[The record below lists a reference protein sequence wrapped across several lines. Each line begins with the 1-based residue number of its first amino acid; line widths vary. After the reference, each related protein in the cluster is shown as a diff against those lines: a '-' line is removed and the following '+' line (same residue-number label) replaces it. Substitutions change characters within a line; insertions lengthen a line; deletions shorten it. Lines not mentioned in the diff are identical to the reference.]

1 MRGRSAGCCPHD
13 VLHTQIL
20 QKVIGQPIRVVRATW
35 DASYSLGSLSHAIGA
50 ASTALNCSHATDT
63 VRNGPKPPPPG
74 RRRSRRRMTSGRCSS
89 AAGPPRSRRR
99 NRRRVHLVFEGTIQ
113 QLQGELALTYKVTKE
128 LSQRPPTLV
137 KRRKQ
142 LAMDDDAEE
151 LLVVAATCSLGDDKM
166 KVLTDEPM
174 CACVDVFD
182 DDVRVHF
189 VSPTN
194 PELGGVVLIATRD
207 QEGVISLRGGDEYWW
222 DGYPPIIHAR
232 EKSAAPAPRPAFA
245 GSFFEKDVGRA
256 GPAGG
261 RARMD
266 LIRFFTKNPL
276 ACVKFRGSQG
286 PWRDQ

>member
-1 MRGRSAGCCPHD
+1 M
-13 VLHTQIL
+13 
-20 QKVIGQPIRVVRATW
+20 GQAASSGTKKLPTANDVRA
-35 DASYSLGSLSHAIGA
+35 LLFGGRV
-50 ASTALNCSHATDT
+50 ATLT
-63 VRNGPKPPPPG
+63 TPPNGL
-74 RRRSRRRMTSGRCSS
+74 TSD
-89 AAGPPRSRRR
+89 
-99 NRRRVHLVFEGTIQ
+99 LIFEGTIQ

-128 LSQRPPTLV
+128 LTQRPPTLV
-137 KRRKQ
+137 RRRKQ

-245 GSFFEKDVGRA
+245 GSFFEKDVAVRGLQ
-256 GPAGG
+256 GG
-261 RARMD
+261 A
-266 LIRFFTKNPL
+266 
-276 ACVKFRGSQG
+276 
-286 PWRDQ
+286 

>member
-1 MRGRSAGCCPHD
+1 MGQAASSGN
-13 VLHTQIL
+13 
-20 QKVIGQPIRVVRATW
+20 QKKLPTANDVRA
-35 DASYSLGSLSHAIGA
+35 LLFGGRV
-50 ASTALNCSHATDT
+50 ATLT
-63 VRNGPKPPPPG
+63 TPPNGL
-74 RRRSRRRMTSGRCSS
+74 TSD
-89 AAGPPRSRRR
+89 
-99 NRRRVHLVFEGTIQ
+99 LIFEGTVQ

-128 LSQRPPTLV
+128 LTQRPPTLV
-137 KRRKQ
+137 RRRKQ

-207 QEGVISLRGGDEYWW
+207 EKGVISLRGGDEYWW

-245 GSFFEKDVGRA
+245 GSFFEKDVAVRGLQ
-256 GPAGG
+256 GG
-261 RARMD
+261 A
-266 LIRFFTKNPL
+266 
-276 ACVKFRGSQG
+276 
-286 PWRDQ
+286 

>member
-1 MRGRSAGCCPHD
+1 M
-13 VLHTQIL
+13 
-20 QKVIGQPIRVVRATW
+20 GQAASSGTEAKTLPTANDVRA
-35 DASYSLGSLSHAIGA
+35 LLFGGRV
-50 ASTALNCSHATDT
+50 ATLT
-63 VRNGPKPPPPG
+63 TPPNGL
-74 RRRSRRRMTSGRCSS
+74 TSD
-89 AAGPPRSRRR
+89 
-99 NRRRVHLVFEGTIQ
+99 LIFEGTVQ

-128 LSQRPPTLV
+128 LTQRPPTLIR
-137 KRRKQ
+137 RRKQ

-151 LLVVAATCSLGDDKM
+151 LLVVAATCSLGDAKL
-166 KVLTDEPM
+166 KVLEDEPM

-245 GSFFEKDVGRA
+245 GSFFEKDVAVRGLQ
-256 GPAGG
+256 GG
-261 RARMD
+261 A
-266 LIRFFTKNPL
+266 
-276 ACVKFRGSQG
+276 
-286 PWRDQ
+286 

>member
-1 MRGRSAGCCPHD
+1 M
-13 VLHTQIL
+13 
-20 QKVIGQPIRVVRATW
+20 GQAASSGTENKLPTANDVRALLFGGRLAT
-35 DASYSLGSLSHAIGA
+35 LTTPPNGLT
-50 ASTALNCSHATDT
+50 ST
-63 VRNGPKPPPPG
+63 
-74 RRRSRRRMTSGRCSS
+74 
-89 AAGPPRSRRR
+89 
-99 NRRRVHLVFEGTIQ
+99 LVFDGTVQ

-128 LSQRPPTLV
+128 LTQRPPTLV
-137 KRRKQ
+137 RRRKQ

-207 QEGVISLRGGDEYWW
+207 ANGVISLRGGDEYWW

-232 EKSAAPAPRPAFA
+232 EKGAVAKPPKPVFS
-245 GSFFEKDVGRA
+245 GSFFEKDVAVRGLQ
-256 GPAGG
+256 GG
-261 RARMD
+261 A
-266 LIRFFTKNPL
+266 
-276 ACVKFRGSQG
+276 
-286 PWRDQ
+286 

>member
-1 MRGRSAGCCPHD
+1 MGQAASAGTKKLPTAND
-13 VLHTQIL
+13 
-20 QKVIGQPIRVVRATW
+20 VRALLFGGRVAT
-35 DASYSLGSLSHAIGA
+35 LTTPINGA
-50 ASTALNCSHATDT
+50 VST
-63 VRNGPKPPPPG
+63 
-74 RRRSRRRMTSGRCSS
+74 
-89 AAGPPRSRRR
+89 
-99 NRRRVHLVFEGTIQ
+99 LVFEGTIQ
-113 QLQGELALTYKVTKE
+113 QLQGELALTYKVGKE

-151 LLVVAATCSLGDDKM
+151 LLVVAATCSLGDAKM
-166 KVLTDEPM
+166 TVLTDEPM

-232 EKSAAPAPRPAFA
+232 EKSAALPAPPKPVFS
-245 GSFFEKDVGRA
+245 GSFFEKDVAVRGLQ
-256 GPAGG
+256 GG
-261 RARMD
+261 A
-266 LIRFFTKNPL
+266 
-276 ACVKFRGSQG
+276 
-286 PWRDQ
+286 

>member
-1 MRGRSAGCCPHD
+1 M
-13 VLHTQIL
+13 
-20 QKVIGQPIRVVRATW
+20 GQAASSGTEAKALPTANGVRALLFGGRVATLTTPK
-35 DASYSLGSLSHAIGA
+35 SGA
-50 ASTALNCSHATDT
+50 VST
-63 VRNGPKPPPPG
+63 
-74 RRRSRRRMTSGRCSS
+74 
-89 AAGPPRSRRR
+89 
-99 NRRRVHLVFEGTIQ
+99 LVFDGTIQ

-128 LSQRPPTLV
+128 LTQRPPTLV

-151 LLVVAATCSLGDDKM
+151 LLVVAATCSLGDAKL
-166 KVLTDEPM
+166 KVLEDEPM

-245 GSFFEKDVGRA
+245 GSFFEKDVAVRGLQ
-256 GPAGG
+256 GG
-261 RARMD
+261 A
-266 LIRFFTKNPL
+266 
-276 ACVKFRGSQG
+276 
-286 PWRDQ
+286 

>member
-1 MRGRSAGCCPHD
+1 MGQAASSATEAKTLPTAND
-13 VLHTQIL
+13 
-20 QKVIGQPIRVVRATW
+20 VRA
-35 DASYSLGSLSHAIGA
+35 LLFGGRV
-50 ASTALNCSHATDT
+50 ATLT
-63 VRNGPKPPPPG
+63 TPPNGL
-74 RRRSRRRMTSGRCSS
+74 TSD
-89 AAGPPRSRRR
+89 
-99 NRRRVHLVFEGTIQ
+99 LIFEGTIQ
-113 QLQGELALTYKVTKE
+113 QLQGELALTYKVGKE

-151 LLVVAATCSLGDDKM
+151 LLLVAATCSLGDDKM

-207 QEGVISLRGGDEYWW
+207 ASGVISLRGGDEYWW

-245 GSFFEKDVGRA
+245 GSFFEKDVAVRGLQ
-256 GPAGG
+256 GG
-261 RARMD
+261 A
-266 LIRFFTKNPL
+266 
-276 ACVKFRGSQG
+276 
-286 PWRDQ
+286 

>member
-1 MRGRSAGCCPHD
+1 M
-13 VLHTQIL
+13 
-20 QKVIGQPIRVVRATW
+20 GQAASSGTKKLPTANDVRA
-35 DASYSLGSLSHAIGA
+35 LLFGGRV
-50 ASTALNCSHATDT
+50 ATLT
-63 VRNGPKPPPPG
+63 TPPNGL
-74 RRRSRRRMTSGRCSS
+74 TSD
-89 AAGPPRSRRR
+89 
-99 NRRRVHLVFEGTIQ
+99 LIFEGTVQ

-128 LSQRPPTLV
+128 LTQRPPTLV
-137 KRRKQ
+137 RRRKQ

-174 CACVDVFD
+174 CACVDLFD

-245 GSFFEKDVGRA
+245 GSFFEKDVAVRGLQ
-256 GPAGG
+256 GG
-261 RARMD
+261 A
-266 LIRFFTKNPL
+266 
-276 ACVKFRGSQG
+276 
-286 PWRDQ
+286 